1 MKSLRQIASELK
13 ISPSYL
19 SDILKGKKGCDEI
32 LMNKI
37 KEYYPQLE
45 FYVFTKPRYKVVN
58 NLESFED

>member
-1 MKSLRQIASELK
+1 MKSLRQIARELK

-19 SDILKGKKGCDEI
+19 SDILKGKIGCSED

-58 NLESFED
+58 NLESLED

>member
-1 MKSLRQIASELK
+1 MKTLRQIANELK

-19 SDILKGKKGCDEI
+19 SDILKSKKGCDEI